1 MQIDFENEHLV
12 PLREV
17 AKLFPGQSGRGVSM
31 ATLWRWTIQGRNGI
45 HLEAVSVGGRKY
57 TTHAAVKRWL
67 ERCNPSQLSGPSQ
80 NAKDYRLSAQLEA
93 EGL

>member
-1 MQIDFENEHLV
+1 MQIDFETERLV
-12 PLREV
+12 PLRDV

-31 ATLWRWTIQGRNGI
+31 ATLWRWTIHGRKGI
-45 HLEAVSVGGRKY
+45 RLEAVSVGGRKY

-67 ERCNPSQLSGPSQ
+67 DRCNSIPPVEPLLKGEES
-80 NAKDYRLSAQLEA
+80 RLSAELDA